1 MPNHFMPMGLTAS
14 AAACYMSI
22 YYLILNHSP
31 CYLWTLTTAKGYP
44 DSYYGNMHS
53 KVMQAMGNAA
63 KQGKIPADWGG
74 VRVVEV
80 HPGGH
85 GLHYHWVMRGRMD
98 INVVREITTAAGFGR
113 INIAQ
118 NENGTIR
125 VVDKGL
131 AAYLIKYLMK
141 KGDKPHGARKWACI
155 GTYEGVK
162 TADIVFDSPSIAVY
176 RAAYRAA
183 IKLGFPRGKA
193 MVAAK
198 VAQRKYDHE
207 ENIV

>member
-1 MPNHFMPMGLTAS
+1 MPIGLSAS

-22 YYLILNHSP
+22 LYLIQNHSP
-31 CYLWTLTTAKGYP
+31 CYLWTLTTAESLP

-53 KVMQAMGNAA
+53 VVMRNMGTAA
-63 KQGKIPADWGG
+63 RNGLIPANWGG

-98 INVVREITTAAGFGR
+98 ISVVRGITTRAGFGR

-118 NENGTIR
+118 NPNKTVR
-125 VVDKGL
+125 VVDEGA
-131 AAYLIKYLMK
+131 AAYLVKYLMK
-141 KGDKPHGARKWACI
+141 KGDKPMGARRWACI

-162 TADIVFDSPSIAVY
+162 TRDVIFDSPSIAFF
-176 RAAYRAA
+176 RAAYRSSLAM
-183 IKLGFPRGKA
+183 GYPRGKA
-193 MVAAK
+193 LSLAK
-198 VAQRKYDHE
+198 VAQRKFDHE
-207 ENIV
+207 EGL

>member
-1 MPNHFMPMGLTAS
+1 MGMTAS
-14 AAACYMSI
+14 AAACYMSLF
-22 YYLILNHSP
+22 YLIVNHSP

-44 DSYYGNMHS
+44 DSYYGNMHA
-53 KVMQAMGNAA
+53 KVMKEMGHAA
-63 KQGKIPADWGG
+63 EKGLIPKDWGG

-98 INVVREITTAAGFGR
+98 INVVREITTRCGFGR

-125 VVDKGL
+125 VVDEGA
-131 AAYLIKYLMK
+131 AAYLVKYLLK
-141 KGDKPHGARKWACI
+141 KGDKPVGARKWACI

-162 TADIVFDSPSIAVY
+162 TKDIVFDSPSIAVF
-176 RAAYRAA
+176 RTAYREALA
-183 IKLGFPRGKA
+183 SGMPRGQA
-193 MVAAK
+193 LTFAK
-198 VAQRKYDHE
+198 VRQRYYDH
-207 ENIV
+207 NATQ